1 MRLIILPSP
10 SASIALRHYQEED
23 RTAFHFL
30 SDVLPRET
38 PFLGKTNEPAGASP
52 AVILEN
58 LSDKEITALCCCWS
72 VRDSAGRT
80 RTHMVTNDSYKVD
93 VYHPVVLPRSK
104 QLLCVSGRLDVDQ
117 SLYDHVLAGGGLMG
131 SGGSA

>member
-1 MRLIILPSP
+1 MRVIILPSP

-58 LSDKEITALCCCWS
+58 LSDKEITALRCC
-72 VRDSAGRT
+72 
-80 RTHMVTNDSYKVD
+80 
-93 VYHPVVLPRSK
+93 
-104 QLLCVSGRLDVDQ
+104 
-117 SLYDHVLAGGGLMG
+117 
-131 SGGSA
+131 